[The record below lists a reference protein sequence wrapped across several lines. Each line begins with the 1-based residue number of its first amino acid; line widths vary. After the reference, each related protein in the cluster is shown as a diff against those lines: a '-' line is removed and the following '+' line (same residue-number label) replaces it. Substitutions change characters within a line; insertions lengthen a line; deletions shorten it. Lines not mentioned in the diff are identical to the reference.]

1 MWWWMDSSGTCSEP
15 KMQNLVLLM
24 IKMGGGRLQIQCNYC
39 YGVTRLRVPHLPF
52 PVRNACAFVTFFV
65 WQYFHNKAILELK
78 LQYQP

>member
-1 MWWWMDSSGTCSEP
+1 MWWWMDSSGISSEP
-15 KMQNLVLLM
+15 KMQNLVFLM
-24 IKMGGGRLQIQCNYC
+24 IKMGGRLQIQCNYC
-39 YGVTRLRVPHLPF
+39 YGVTRPKVPHLPF